1 MRMKKDLFL
10 KLLLLPAAAFF
21 LAACQSDYTEE
32 AMLKA
37 REFTLE
43 NTRMLPENSRNYI
56 RYATPKLQTGTI
68 FEHIPMQLTEYDHL
82 PRNVDYKPIKRS
94 QLDSIVSQFVWTP
107 PGLGYSV
114 ITIGH
119 SRKDFAFWEPLKVI
133 LKNPVPYRV
142 DYEKARSGAVNYVTN
157 NMLYLTR
164 LERVRVRTSEA
175 EIRETQFDLEYMAE
189 KQLESVETEWQGFL
203 DALKKQRDRRQFS
216 VIWPADDPKKRI
228 VITGFGSASGL
239 SGWKPACGMV
249 ITAAKLDEYTS
260 GIYEKGSGVPVSPEM
275 GKAEK

>member
-1 MRMKKDLFL
+1 MKKYLLL
-10 KLLLLPAAAFF
+10 KLLLLPAAAVF

-32 AMLKA
+32 AMVKA

-56 RYATPKLQTGTI
+56 RYATPKLQTGMI
-68 FEHIPMQLTEYDHL
+68 FAHIPMLLTEYDHL
-82 PRNVDYKPIKRS
+82 PRNIDYKPIKRP

-107 PGLGYSV
+107 PGLGYSI

-119 SRKDFAFWEPLKVI
+119 SRRDFAFWEPLKVI
-133 LKNPVPYRV
+133 LKNPVPFRA
-142 DYEKARSGAVNYVTN
+142 DYENARSGAMNYVTN

-175 EIRETQFDLEYMAE
+175 EIRETQFDLEYMIE
-189 KQLESVETEWQGFL
+189 ERLESVEKEWQGFL

-216 VIWPADDPKKRI
+216 VIWKADDPKKRI
-228 VITGFGSASGL
+228 VITGFGSAAGL

-249 ITAAKLDEYTS
+249 IPAAKLDEYTT
-260 GIYEKGSGVPVSPEM
+260 GIYEKGSQQPVSR
-275 GKAEK
+275 EKEKTAK